1 MTDIVERL
9 LKADLEDAP
18 AAIREAAVKIE
29 RLRNEVNRAAAEAE
43 RLWDRLR
50 RVEEELMETDGYPNG
65 DRRAIKEALN
75 IIREAADD

>member
-1 MTDIVERL
+1 MTDIAERL

-75 IIREAADD
+75 IIREAADE